1 LIILDVYQYYDQIII
16 ISHSIDNNGA
26 RHLAQLDQG
35 INTSKPEV
43 SRRRERAQ
51 RILDAAAALILRWG
65 FQKTTLD
72 DVSRQAGV
80 AKGTLYLHWKTR
92 EELFRALILREKL
105 ELAEDF
111 KQRICADPAG
121 ETLRGILKHSA
132 LALMQR
138 PLLKAILLRDMDVLG
153 KLAYGRQSSV
163 AQAEKLMGF
172 KIYLELLREY
182 GLVRTDLSLQAQV
195 YMFSAIFMGFFCVA
209 PFMPDDFTLADEE
222 LADLMAETV
231 HCTLDA
237 GRPVQTGELQV
248 VSHAFIQ
255 YLDHAIELVQEQF
268 QKEVEP

>member
-1 LIILDVYQYYDQIII
+1 MVKQSQ
-16 ISHSIDNNGA
+16 GA
-26 RHLAQLDQG
+26 STRE
-35 INTSKPEV
+35 PEV

-80 AKGTLYLHWKTR
+80 AKGTMYLHWKTR
-92 EELFRALILREKL
+92 EELFRALIRRERL
-105 ELAEDF
+105 ELAEDL

-121 ETLRGILKHSA
+121 ATLRGILKHSA

-153 KLAYGRQSSV
+153 KLAHGKQSSV

-209 PFMPDDFTLADEE
+209 PLMPDEYTLSDEE
-222 LADLMAETV
+222 LADLIAETV
-231 HCTLDA
+231 HCTLEA
-237 GRPVQTGELQV
+237 GRPVPSGELQA
-248 VSHAFIQ
+248 VSHAFMQ
-255 YLDHAIELVQEQF
+255 YLDHAIEMAQEQF
-268 QKEVEP
+268 EKEVES